1 MPSIL
6 SGFDSVQQALA
17 AQTFALSIAQ
27 KNITNANDP
36 DYTRED
42 VVFTGDNA
50 ESTNSGVAG
59 VSLQAA
65 RNQFLD
71 YSISQ
76 ETQSSSMSSVES
88 DALQQIDAIFNGSG
102 ESLQQSLS
110 DFFNSFTSLSSSPED
125 LTLRQQVLSSANA
138 LSNQFHTLYSGI
150 QQVQTS
156 EDSALSSTVD
166 QVNSL
171 TSQIAALN
179 QQIAAAQGA
188 QSQNLSTL
196 QDSRQQLVEQLSGLM
211 GLSYYQ
217 TNSGAITVTT
227 QQGGALVIGNQSNSL
242 QLSSTNGT
250 FQSVLLN
257 GADIT
262 NSIGSGTLGGL
273 IDMRDNKCAG
283 YLNALDDLAATITF
297 QVNQQH
303 EQGSDLNGQDGGD
316 LFTPFTPANPDSN
329 AGAARAMS
337 VAITDP
343 TQIAAAGP
351 GGGAGDNTN
360 AQLLAGISN
369 QKLFSNSN
377 ETASQFY
384 ADLVY
389 RIGTDEQTASDNV
402 STQQSILDQ
411 LNNQRDSFSG
421 VSLDDEAVNIIKYQT
436 AYQASAQYATVL
448 NTLSGDVL
456 NILGT
461 M

>member
-42 VVFTGDNA
+42 VVFTGDDS

-59 VSLQAA
+59 VSLQAV

-71 YSISQ
+71 YNISQ

-283 YLNALDDLAATITF
+283 YLSTLDDLAATITF
-297 QVNQQH
+297 TVNQQH

-337 VAITDP
+337 VAITDL

>member
-6 SGFDSVQQALA
+6 DGFDSVQQALA
-17 AQTFALSIAQ
+17 AQTYALSIAQ

-42 VVFTGDNA
+42 VVFTGDDS

-125 LTLRQQVLSSANA
+125 STLRQQVLSSANA
-138 LSNQFHTLYSGI
+138 LCNQFHTIYNGI

-156 EDSALSSTVD
+156 EDSQLTSAID

-188 QSQNLSTL
+188 QSEDLCTL

-242 QLSSTNGT
+242 QLSSANGT

>member
-42 VVFTGDNA
+42 VVFTGDDS

-59 VSLQAA
+59 VSLQAV

-71 YSISQ
+71 YNISQ

>member
-6 SGFDSVQQALA
+6 DGFDSVQQALA

-42 VVFTGDNA
+42 VVFTGDDS

-59 VSLQAA
+59 VSLQAV

-71 YSISQ
+71 YNISQ

-360 AQLLAGISN
+360 AQLLAGIGN